1 MVQNS
6 SFSQDIITI
15 VPNSNANK
23 EVVNLNAGDK
33 APFTGLLFTPT
44 KAESIRQELITKDEL
59 EKTNVSLKKTI
70 ELQDLNL
77 KLRSEQVTL
86 LLDQNDVLIRHKT
99 MNDWERVGYVVLG
112 VLGTSLSVYLATRL
126 VK

>member
-1 MVQNS
+1 MLALTVQSS
-6 SFSQDIITI
+6 SFAQ
-15 VPNSNANK
+15 
-23 EVVNLNAGDK
+23 EVVELKAGDK

-59 EKTNVSLKKTI
+59 EKTNESLKKTI

-77 KLRSEQVTL
+77 KLRSEQVTAL
-86 LLDQNDVLIRHKT
+86 LEQNDVLIRHKT
-99 MNDWERVGYVVLG
+99 TSDLEKLGYAALG
-112 VLGTSLSVYLATRL
+112 ILGTSLAIFAAARI